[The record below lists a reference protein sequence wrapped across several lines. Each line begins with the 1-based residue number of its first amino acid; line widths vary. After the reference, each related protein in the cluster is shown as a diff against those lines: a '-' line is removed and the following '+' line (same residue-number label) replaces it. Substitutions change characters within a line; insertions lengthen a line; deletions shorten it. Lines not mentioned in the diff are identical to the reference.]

1 MDLLEQELAEEK
13 KATIEWNQKLGLK
26 NIDKNVY
33 IRFTKFSILFYNL
46 YPRLNLF
53 MLWMTCLSMNVICVK
68 KNIITQRE
76 M

>member
-13 KATIEWNQKLGLK
+13 KASIEWNQELGLK
-26 NIDKNVY
+26 NIDKKVY
-33 IRFTKFSILFYNL
+33 IRFNRFSILFYNL

-68 KNIITQRE
+68 KSITTQRD

>member
-13 KATIEWNQKLGLK
+13 KATIEWNQELGLK
-26 NIDKNVY
+26 NIDKKVY

-68 KNIITQRE
+68 KSITTQRD

>member
-13 KATIEWNQKLGLK
+13 KATIEWNQELGLK
-26 NIDKNVY
+26 NIDKKVY
-33 IRFTKFSILFYNL
+33 IRFNRFSILFYNL

-68 KNIITQRE
+68 KSITTQRD

>member
-13 KATIEWNQKLGLK
+13 KATIEWNQELGLK
-26 NIDKNVY
+26 NIDKKVF
-33 IRFTKFSILFYNL
+33 IRFTKFSIICYNL
-46 YPRLNLF
+46 YPRLNLSL
-53 MLWMTCLSMNVICVK
+53 LWMTCLNMNVICVK

>member
-13 KATIEWNQKLGLK
+13 KATIEWNQELGLK

-68 KNIITQRE
+68 KSITTQRD